1 MEWAIALGHSGV
13 EVFPKQVRLA
23 NQRDYGNWINMP
35 YFGGE
40 HTHRYAI
47 DDLGAPM
54 PVDQFLDLADTLACS
69 LSELEDIGMPSDM
82 TFGDVLSEAPPCL
95 QCIAGKGG
103 AGEGNRNKAMFNYGI
118 YCRKR
123 YGDQWEAHFDHYNQ
137 PPYVDTPLP
146 SKEIQGL
153 VKSINRKAYEYT
165 CNESPIA
172 QVCSRQICLTRK
184 FGIGQAES
192 DPGVV
197 FGSLVKITTSPP
209 TWIWDVD
216 GARVELTTEQLKDQG
231 RFHTIAIEVLNKW
244 PRLIKPNEWA
254 TLIRQKLESVEI
266 IEAPPDA
273 RPEGQMWAHLQ
284 NYTTGRAKAR
294 NRDELLVDKPWVATR
309 DDQDRYDS
317 SQVVAG
323 RVYFSARHFKQYLE
337 QQRMT
342 GISPKQLWAWLRARD
357 ANHHTFNINGKTI
370 NVWSVPAFGEQTED
384 LAVPRLADDM

>member
-1 MEWAIALGHSGV
+1 MGSSNGKLSAAARLLTRFAGLNRAHGHYQPYGAEKPSGKQDGSANTIHHPVTVELWQGHLEGIYGVGIVPIRDDATCVWGAIDIDGYPAAPNLQRIAEDVRRLELPLIVCRSKSGGAHLYLFMSQDAPATLVRGKLMEWAIALGHSGV

-153 VKSINRKAYEYT
+153 VKSINRKA
-165 CNESPIA
+165 
-172 QVCSRQICLTRK
+172 
-184 FGIGQAES
+184 
-192 DPGVV
+192 
-197 FGSLVKITTSPP
+197 
-209 TWIWDVD
+209 
-216 GARVELTTEQLKDQG
+216 
-231 RFHTIAIEVLNKW
+231 
-244 PRLIKPNEWA
+244 
-254 TLIRQKLESVEI
+254 
-266 IEAPPDA
+266 
-273 RPEGQMWAHLQ
+273 
-284 NYTTGRAKAR
+284 
-294 NRDELLVDKPWVATR
+294 
-309 DDQDRYDS
+309 
-317 SQVVAG
+317 
-323 RVYFSARHFKQYLE
+323 
-337 QQRMT
+337 
-342 GISPKQLWAWLRARD
+342 
-357 ANHHTFNINGKTI
+357 
-370 NVWSVPAFGEQTED
+370 
-384 LAVPRLADDM
+384 